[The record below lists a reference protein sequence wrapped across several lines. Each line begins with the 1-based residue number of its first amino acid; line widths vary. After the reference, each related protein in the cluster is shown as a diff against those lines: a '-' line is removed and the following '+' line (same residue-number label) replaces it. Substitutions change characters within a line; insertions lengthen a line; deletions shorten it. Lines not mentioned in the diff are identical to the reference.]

1 MGDVMKGP
9 RRAALTASALLCASV
24 LVGCAK
30 PDRSEIVTWTDGHGR
45 ACTGVA
51 VVDSED
57 DDREVTSIDCDYP
70 PDGRQPGRRTS
81 GPLPD

>member
-1 MGDVMKGP
+1 MRRP
-9 RRAALTASALLCASV
+9 RRTVLTASALLSA
-24 LVGCAK
+24 LLLAGCAK
-30 PDRSEIVTWTDGHGR
+30 PDRSEIVTWTDEHGR

-70 PDGRQPGRRTS
+70 PEGKQPGRATS
-81 GPLPD
+81 APLPD